1 MGSDTVTIIISSG
14 IVSAIVTILIMLLSV
29 GKYKEK
35 VDRLCYD
42 NDKVGDKL
50 TQISEKLSN
59 IEGGLERDR
68 ATNEYIKSKSPL
80 SLTDKGKALLIDS
93 TGKDYIDLK
102 HAKFLKEIKSK
113 NPKTPYDVQELS
125 KDIIS
130 ARTSLDE
137 FNDIKDFAFSKGISI
152 NVILEVLGIYLRDLL
167 LKDLKMS
174 TKN

>member
-1 MGSDTVTIIISSG
+1 MGSEVIILIVSSG
-14 IVSAIVTILIMLLSV
+14 IVSVVVTLLVMLLSV

-35 VDRLCYD
+35 VDRLCHD

-68 ATNEYIKSKSPL
+68 ATNPYIKSKSPL

-102 HAKFLKEIKSK
+102 YAKFLKEIKGK

-125 KDIIS
+125 KDLIS

-137 FNDIKDFAFSKGISI
+137 FNDIKDFAFLKGISI

-167 LKDLKMS
+167 LKDWKMT
-174 TKN
+174 TKK